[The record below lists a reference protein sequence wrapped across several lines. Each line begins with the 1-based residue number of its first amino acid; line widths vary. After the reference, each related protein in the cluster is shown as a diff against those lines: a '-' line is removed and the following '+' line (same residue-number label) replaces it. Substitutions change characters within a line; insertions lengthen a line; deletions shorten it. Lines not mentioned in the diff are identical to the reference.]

1 MSKSAVELVAT
12 FVAAPGQTF
21 TLDAAARALAAAGA
35 DPFGTRWLGAGV
47 ALDLYFTAAGPPPS
61 LGPRI
66 EHALGEWPVDVIV
79 QPLGSRR
86 KGCSSRTW
94 MRQ

>member
-12 FVAAPGQTF
+12 FVAAPGETF

-35 DPFGTRWLGAGV
+35 ESFGTRWLGAGV
-47 ALDLYFTAAGPPPS
+47 ALDLYFTAEDAPPS

-79 QPLGSRR
+79 QPLALAARR
-86 KGCSSRTW
+86 CSSRTW